1 MNTPSALDP
10 ATRREADLALC
21 YDLRIVERADT
32 SRFPNIAIHQE
43 VRLGEHVLHS
53 FHGPTAHRSAC
64 EAYRLAA
71 ETIERRGVA
80 AVLPKADPARAEQ
93 LALL

>member
-1 MNTPSALDP
+1 MNTPSSLDP
-10 ATRREADLALC
+10 ATRRDADLALC

-32 SRFPNIAIHQE
+32 SRFPNIVIHQE

>member
-1 MNTPSALDP
+1 MNTPSSLDP

-32 SRFPNIAIHQE
+32 SRFPSIVVHQE

-71 ETIERRGVA
+71 EAIDRRGVA
-80 AVLPKADPARAEQ
+80 AVIPKEAPARAEQ

>member
-53 FHGPTAHRSAC
+53 FHGSTAHRSAC

-71 ETIERRGVA
+71 ETIERHGVA
-80 AVLPKADPARAEQ
+80 AVLPKEAPDRVEQ